1 MKDLAFTA
9 ADFNK
14 GIDDLFRTNDY
25 YKEYQI
31 EKLKKQLIEK
41 LKDKGEV
48 IFYGYADI
56 KKLLGLRYTILDKC
70 CNHGAKKVILD
81 DQYPEG
87 SFGRELYELDQKL
100 DDELVDIVNER
111 IVESIG
117 GNNSIINNTLIPDRD
132 FVGVPE
138 IRIDRLLSKL
148 KDAGFKIEKMEMT
161 PDLPKEY
168 RYLLKSNKIK
178 TVGYAFTW

>member
-31 EKLKKQLIEK
+31 EKLKKRLIEK
-41 LKDKGEV
+41 LKENGEV
-48 IFYGYADI
+48 LFFGYADI
-56 KKLLGLRYTILDKC
+56 EKLLGLRLTKVTD
-70 CNHGAKKVILD
+70 NHGAKKVILD

-100 DDELVDIVNER
+100 DNELVDIVNER

-117 GNNSIINNTLIPDRD
+117 ANNSIINNVLIPDRD
-132 FVGVPE
+132 FVGAPE
-138 IRIDRLLSKL
+138 IRVDRLIGKL
-148 KDAGFKIEKMEMT
+148 KDAGFKIEKMEIT

>member
-25 YKEYQI
+25 YREYQI
-31 EKLKKQLIEK
+31 DKLKNRLIEK
-41 LKDKGEV
+41 LKESGEV

-56 KKLLGLRYTILDKC
+56 EKLLGLRYTILDTC
-70 CNHGAKKVILD
+70 CKHGAKKIIID

-100 DDELVDIVNER
+100 DNELVDIVNER
-111 IVESIG
+111 IVKYIG
-117 GNNSIINNTLIPDRD
+117 TSYSQIDNTIIPDRD
-132 FVGVPE
+132 FSGVPE
-138 IRIDRLLSKL
+138 IRIDRLIGKL
-148 KDAGFKIEKMEMT
+148 KDAGFKIEKMEIT

-178 TVGYAFTW
+178 TFGYAFTW

>member
-9 ADFNK
+9 EDFSK
-14 GIDDLFRTNDY
+14 TNDELFNTNEY
-25 YKEYQI
+25 YREYKIEQLK
-31 EKLKKQLIEK
+31 EKLIES

-48 IFYGYADI
+48 VFYGYMDI
-56 KKLLGLRYTILDKC
+56 GKLLGLRFTIIDSCLS
-70 CNHGAKKVILD
+70 HSAKKVIID
-81 DQYPEG
+81 DKYPEG

-100 DDELVDIVNER
+100 DNDLVDIINEK
-111 IVESIG
+111 IVEYIG
-117 GNNSIINNTLIPDRD
+117 NSGAVINNTIIPDRD
-132 FVGVPE
+132 FSGVPE
-138 IRIDRLLSKL
+138 IRIERLFGKL
-148 KDAGFKIEKMEMT
+148 KDAGFKIKKIEIT